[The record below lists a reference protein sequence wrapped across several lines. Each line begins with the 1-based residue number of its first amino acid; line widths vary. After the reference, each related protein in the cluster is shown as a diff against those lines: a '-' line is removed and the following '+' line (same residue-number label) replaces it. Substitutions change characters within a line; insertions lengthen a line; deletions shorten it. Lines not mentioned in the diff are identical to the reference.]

1 MPRRSKEERR
11 LLRGM
16 FVRNV
21 PETTRQI
28 FRASCVAAGF
38 TMQDV
43 IIGVM
48 KYLNTADKV
57 KEFMD

>member
-1 MPRRSKEERR
+1 MSRRSKEERR

-43 IIGVM
+43 LINVM
-48 KYLNTADKV
+48 KYLDKPAKV